1 VRSLNDTKP
10 QSISSTSAFKPL
22 FQQGA
27 QSTAGAFL
35 ANGASPAFAFTDDP
49 DTGIDGTGNVFW
61 IYSGGTKRVSVSGA
75 AGLICTGNI
84 TAFGTVASDERLK
97 KNIKTITIDENKILN
112 LNPVEYEYKY
122 GEKKGERRFGFIA
135 QELEEHYPEAVTWI
149 GSQFDEL
156 VGAPTPEK
164 GESAYKTIEM
174 DQLVPH
180 LVQLVQ
186 TQNERINKLEEELKE
201 LKNGNSK

>member
-1 VRSLNDTKP
+1 
-10 QSISSTSAFKPL
+10 
-22 FQQGA
+22 
-27 QSTAGAFL
+27 
-35 ANGASPAFAFTDDP
+35 
-49 DTGIDGTGNVFW
+49 
-61 IYSGGTKRVSVSGA
+61 
-75 AGLICTGNI
+75 
-84 TAFGTVASDERLK
+84 LK

-135 QELEEHYPEAVTWI
+135 QELEEHYPEAVTWVD
-149 GSQFDEL
+149 SQFDEL

-180 LVQLVQ
+180 LVQLAQ
-186 TQNERINKLEEELKE
+186 KQDKRINKLEEELKE